1 MLGANQY
8 ILTWEHF
15 SEIHE
20 DSQHSFENLCR
31 SLFRRKLCKENEILH
46 SDPNH
51 PGVEVAP
58 VLEKSAQFKE
68 VYLPSGK
75 WKNVLNQEVLSGPT
89 IEKIVVDLKTIPVF
103 EKVEE

>member
-46 SDPNH
+46 I
-51 PGVEVAP
+51 
-58 VLEKSAQFKE
+58 LI
-68 VYLPSGK
+68 
-75 WKNVLNQEVLSGPT
+75 QE
-89 IEKIVVDLKTIPVF
+89 
-103 EKVEE
+103 